1 MAGGHIGYPSTEEMV
16 ALARKYPNVYIDT
29 SAYTTRRYPPEL
41 VAYLR
46 ADGRK
51 KVLFGSNVP
60 MIAPE
65 KALAD
70 LDRLGIDDET
80 RDLFLEG
87 NARRVFDL

>member
-1 MAGGHIGYPSTEEMV
+1 MV
-16 ALARKYPNVYIDT
+16 ALARKYPNFHIDT

-46 ADGRK
+46 ADGRR
-51 KVLFGSNVP
+51 KVLFGSNYP
-60 MIAPE
+60 MIAPA
-65 KALAD
+65 KALGD

-80 RDLFLEG
+80 RDRFLEG

>member
-1 MAGGHIGYPSTEEMV
+1 MV

-41 VAYLR
+41 VRYLR

-51 KVLFGSNVP
+51 KVMFGSNFP

-70 LDRLGIDDET
+70 LDGLELDDEA
-80 RDLFLEG
+80 RRLFLDG

>member
-1 MAGGHIGYPSTEEMV
+1 MV
-16 ALARKYPNVYIDT
+16 ALARKY
-29 SAYTTRRYPPEL
+29 
-41 VAYLR
+41 LR
-46 ADGRK
+46 ADGRR

-70 LDRLGIDDET
+70 LDRLGLDDEA

-87 NARRVFDL
+87 NARRVFAL